1 MSALYGTRLL
11 RVAPLDVDGGVPDA
25 PVWVSVTTPQS
36 ANVTPV
42 VSQGQQQELRG
53 GDKLIT
59 VIQEDDEYIGV
70 DIQFQ
75 DAVLNGDAVAV
86 IAGGTFT
93 AKKYTPPALGAART
107 HFTAELYVAMYA
119 DGAQHQSD
127 VSAWYKFVF
136 PNVSGSLPSFNA
148 QDRNFLV
155 PQFTLRCRD
164 NLVDSLRFMT
174 WEEVAQL
181 PALE

>member
-11 RVAPLDVDGGVPDA
+11 RVAPLVDGSVPA
-25 PVWVSVTTPQS
+25 EPVWVSVETPQS

-75 DAVLNGDAVAV
+75 DAKLNGEAVAV
-86 IAGGTFT
+86 IAGGTFQ
-93 AKKYTPPALGAART
+93 ADEYTPPALGAIRT
-107 HFTAELYVAMYA
+107 HFAAELYVAEYA

-127 VSAWYKFVF
+127 HAGWVMFTFS
-136 PNVSGSLPSFNA
+136 NVSGNLPSFNS

-164 NLVDSLRFMT
+164 NVKDSKRFMT
-174 WEEVAQL
+174 WKKVAQL
-181 PALE
+181 PA